1 MSKKSNPTLIGAF
14 VLGAAVLLSV
24 GIALFGGAELLA
36 KRHIYVAY
44 FAENTQG
51 LRAGSNVMIN
61 GVRVGNVSGV
71 ALLVD
76 ASSFEA
82 KTEVTIEIMRDS
94 YIVTRN
100 GDTIGEGLDASH
112 THQTII
118 HDAGLRALLQ
128 VESFVTGQLLIE
140 LDFRPDTEPVLRGGP
155 DTPYPEIP
163 TIPSRSQELMAKLQ
177 TFIGDLG
184 EGLDIKA
191 IGQQLLETLEG
202 LNELTNSQDLR
213 DALAGLDDII
223 NKKETQELTATLQT
237 TLNELRSAA
246 ENASTLLQNA
256 DTKLDSLKPAIE
268 KIIIVLDEAQATLA
282 YASSQLKGESTEV
295 YQLGTTLREVE
306 GAARA
311 LREFLDYLERNP
323 ETLLRGKEK

>member
-1 MSKKSNPTLIGAF
+1 MPAC
-14 VLGAAVLLSV
+14 
-24 GIALFGGAELLA
+24 
-36 KRHIYVAY
+36 
-44 FAENTQG
+44 
-51 LRAGSNVMIN
+51 
-61 GVRVGNVSGV
+61 
-71 ALLVD
+71 
-76 ASSFEA
+76 
-82 KTEVTIEIMRDS
+82 
-94 YIVTRN
+94 
-100 GDTIGEGLDASH
+100 
-112 THQTII
+112 
-118 HDAGLRALLQ
+118 ALLQ

-311 LREFLDYLERNP
+311 LREFLDFLERNP

>member
-1 MSKKSNPTLIGAF
+1 MSKKSNPTLIGTF

-36 KRHIYVAY
+36 ERHIYVAY
-44 FAENTQG
+44 FSENTQG
-51 LRAGSNVMIN
+51 LRAGSNVTVN
-61 GVRVGNVSGV
+61 GVRVGHVSGV

-76 ASSFEA
+76 AGTFEA
-82 KTEVTIEIMRDS
+82 TTEVTIEIMPDS
-94 YIVTRN
+94 YIVTR
-100 GDTIGEGLDASH
+100 GGEAIGQGLDASN
-112 THQTII
+112 THETIV

-163 TIPSRSQELMAKLQ
+163 TIPSQSQELLAKLR
-177 TFIGDLG
+177 TFIGDVG
-184 EGLDIKA
+184 EGVDIKA
-191 IGQQLLETLEG
+191 IGQQLEEALEG

-213 DALAGLDDII
+213 DSLAGLNDII

-237 TLNELRSAA
+237 TLNEFRGAA
-246 ENASTLLQNA
+246 ENASTLLQNT
-256 DTKLDSLKPAIE
+256 DTRLELLKPAIE
-268 KIIIVLDEAQATLA
+268 KIIIVLDEAQTTLA
-282 YASSQLKGESTEV
+282 SATSQLQGESTQV

-306 GAARA
+306 RAARA
-311 LREFLDYLERNP
+311 LREFMDYLERNP